1 MGIKYV
7 NNSES
12 TLASGIGAGD
22 TSLTVGAGTGV
33 KFPTIV
39 ADSGDYFYATLVTIG
54 GQREVIKVTE
64 HQVGTDVFQVIV
76 RAADAISNGTATAY
90 AFSAADRVQCRL
102 PAAAI
107 MAPDGTANVDF
118 HIDNDGTGPR
128 IKNDSG
134 VLVIRNATDAA
145 YANLR
150 VNNLA
155 LEAALTMV
163 GTITGVTSITMAG
176 NLTGAVAGAFSG
188 AVTVGGTL
196 GVTGAITAAT
206 ASNIEIDNE
215 ANARKIKARDHGT
228 ATTPE
233 VVNVVYGTGAAPAAA
248 GVPIGT
254 LFIKYIA

>member
-12 TLASGIGAGD
+12 TLAAGIGASD
-22 TSLTVGAGTGV
+22 TTCTVAAGHGSR
-33 KFPTIV
+33 FPTIV
-39 ADSGDYFYATLVTIG
+39 SGSGDYFYATLVKEDGT
-54 GQREVIKVTE
+54 REVIKVTE
-64 HQVGTDVFQVIV
+64 HQAGTDVFQVIA
-76 RAADAISNGTATAY
+76 RAADAINNGTPTAY

-107 MAPDGTANVDF
+107 MGPDGTANVDF

-128 IKNDSG
+128 LKNNG
-134 VLVIRNATDAA
+134 GTLEIRNATDAA
-145 YANLR
+145 YQNLK
-150 VNNLA
+150 A
-155 LEAALTMV
+155 LGLELTAALV
-163 GTITGVTSITMAG
+163 LAGSITGATT
-176 NLTGAVAGAFSG
+176 GAFSG

-196 GVTGAITAAT
+196 GVTGAITAAV

-215 ANARKIKARDHGT
+215 SDSRKIKARDHGT

-233 VVNVVYGTGAAPAAA
+233 VVNVIYGTGSPPAAS

-254 LFIKYIA
+254 LFIKYVA

>member
-1 MGIKYV
+1 MSIKYV

-12 TLASGIGAGD
+12 TLAAGIGAGD
-22 TSLTVGAGTGV
+22 TTLTVAAGHGV

-128 IKNDSG
+128 IKNNSG
-134 VLVIRNATDAA
+134 VLEIRNATDNA

-150 VNNLA
+150 ANNLTLESA
-155 LEAALTMV
+155 LAMV
-163 GTITGVTSITMAG
+163 GTITGATSITMNG
-176 NLTGAVAGAFSG
+176 NLTGAVGGAFSG
-188 AVTVGGTL
+188 AVSIG
-196 GVTGAITAAT
+196 GAITAPV

-215 ANARKIKARDHGT
+215 ADGRKIKARDHGT

-233 VVNVVYGTGAAPAAA
+233 VVNVIYGTGAAPAAS

-254 LFIKYIA
+254 LFIKYVA